1 MIDKLTS
8 IICRLFFAIALFLLF
23 ISLWDKFLRLFGWAM
38 TWLPYEPGRLF
49 ELSALLMIFVIALL
63 LREIREQLKK

>member
-1 MIDKLTS
+1 MTATLINML
-8 IICRLFFAIALFLLF
+8 CRVCFIVSLVLLFLA
-23 ISLWDKFLRLFGWAM
+23 LWDKFLRLFGWAM

-63 LREIREQLKK
+63 LKQIKDKLR

>member
-1 MIDKLTS
+1 MINTLTS
-8 IICRLFFAIALFLLF
+8 IFCRIFFIISLFLLF
-23 ISLWDKFLRLFGWAM
+23 IALWDKFIRLFGWAM

-49 ELSALLMIFVIALL
+49 ELSALLMIFVIAML

>member
-1 MIDKLTS
+1 MTATLTNML
-8 IICRLFFAIALFLLF
+8 CRVCFIVSLVMLFLA
-23 ISLWDKFLRLFGWAM
+23 LWDKLLRFFGWTM

-63 LREIREQLKK
+63 LKQIKDKLR

>member
-1 MIDKLTS
+1 MTATLNS
-8 IICRLFFAIALFLLF
+8 MLCRVCFIVSLVLLFLA
-23 ISLWDKFLRLFGWAM
+23 LWDKLLRFFGWAM

>member
-1 MIDKLTS
+1 MTATLTN
-8 IICRLFFAIALFLLF
+8 ILCRVFFIVSLVLLF
-23 ISLWDKFLRLFGWAM
+23 IALWDRLLRFFGWTM

>member
-1 MIDKLTS
+1 MINTLTS
-8 IICRLFFAIALFLLF
+8 IFCRIFFIISLFLLF
-23 ISLWDKFLRLFGWAM
+23 IALWDKFIRLFGWTM

-49 ELSALLMIFVIALL
+49 ELSAMLMTFVIALL